1 MKIQLLWHISLN
13 CKCWIWQYYKDF
25 QVTCACQSLSLH
37 YFLHC
42 KYSVTLVLISW
53 LTPFKKSEASRF
65 LWMAT
70 MVPKVP
76 KTKTHRHYLE
86 LWTIIFN
93 KLECN
98 QHAVPCMVCLP
109 VKLSTTTLR
118 FVQRSEVV
126 KCWTSFLILTKASPV
141 VVSALLS
148 SIWILIIL
156 WTYRDSSNK
165 L

>member
-1 MKIQLLWHISLN
+1 MTILQRLSSYLCLT
-13 CKCWIWQYYKDF
+13 
-25 QVTCACQSLSLH
+25 VTSLH

-42 KYSVTLVLISW
+42 KYSVTVVLIPW

-126 KCWTSFLILTKASPV
+126 KCRTSFLILTKASLV
-141 VVSALLS
+141 VVSALFS